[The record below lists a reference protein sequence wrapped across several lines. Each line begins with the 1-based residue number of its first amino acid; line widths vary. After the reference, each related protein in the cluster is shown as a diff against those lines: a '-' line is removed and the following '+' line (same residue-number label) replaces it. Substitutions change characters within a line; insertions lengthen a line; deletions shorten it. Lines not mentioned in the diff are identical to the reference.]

1 SSRDY
6 ANAISDINAEDI
18 ESVSVLK
25 GPNAA
30 ALYGSRAAA
39 GVVLIKTKTGKT
51 KKGLGI
57 TVNSN
62 VAFEDLLV
70 LPDYQNAYGQGS
82 NGRCSYTD
90 GNGGG
95 INDGVDESWGPRLD
109 GRLIPQFYSNGEA
122 VPFVAHPDNVRDFFK
137 TGTTFSNSISIAD

>member
-1 SSRDY
+1 RSSAVSEAKEPNLVNALAGKIAGVRITNSQGDMGSSRIVIRGETSIAGNNQPLFVIDGVPVDNSQLGAGSSRDY

-62 VAFEDLLV
+62 VAFEDLL
-70 LPDYQNAYGQGS
+70 
-82 NGRCSYTD
+82 
-90 GNGGG
+90 
-95 INDGVDESWGPRLD
+95 
-109 GRLIPQFYSNGEA
+109 
-122 VPFVAHPDNVRDFFK
+122 
-137 TGTTFSNSISIAD
+137 